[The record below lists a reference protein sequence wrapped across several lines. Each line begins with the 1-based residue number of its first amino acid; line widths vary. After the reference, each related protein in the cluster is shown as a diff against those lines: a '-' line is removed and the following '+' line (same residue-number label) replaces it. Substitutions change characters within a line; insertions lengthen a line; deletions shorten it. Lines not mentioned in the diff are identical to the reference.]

1 MRDRVLKQKLTEQA
15 ANSSYDFNLTASSG
29 DTSLAALVENGSM
42 SKKNYERA
50 LIMQRELSQENLGY
64 AFVTFSHADE
74 ARNVL
79 IDTKSSLT
87 YTGGAQLE
95 FDLIARLQ
103 HGDFDSA
110 YYMNKAKNNAKLVD
124 DIVEVRHAKK
134 ELRDFEKDIDNQLPS
149 RKKLKKIRA
158 LAKEV
163 IENNTVHSRD
173 HASTSTRGARDEAR
187 LNDKM
192 RDL

>member
-29 DTSLAALVENGSM
+29 ESDLLAMVQNGSM

-50 LIMQRELSQENLGY
+50 LIMQREMDQENLGY

-79 IDTKSSLT
+79 IDTKGMLT
-87 YTGGAQLE
+87 YAGGARLD

-103 HGDFDSA
+103 HGDFD
-110 YYMNKAKNNAKLVD
+110 
-124 DIVEVRHAKK
+124 
-134 ELRDFEKDIDNQLPS
+134 
-149 RKKLKKIRA
+149 
-158 LAKEV
+158 
-163 IENNTVHSRD
+163 
-173 HASTSTRGARDEAR
+173 
-187 LNDKM
+187 
-192 RDL
+192 